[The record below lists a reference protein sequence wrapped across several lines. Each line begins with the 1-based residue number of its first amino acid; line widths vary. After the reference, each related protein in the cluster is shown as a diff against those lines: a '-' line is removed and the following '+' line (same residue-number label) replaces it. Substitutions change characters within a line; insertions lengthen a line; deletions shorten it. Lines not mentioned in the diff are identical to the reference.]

1 MMLFDKILKNGI
13 VVNADGIGKR
23 DIGIIDEKIAY
34 IGTISQQ
41 SSSQIINCN
50 GLHILPGVIDSQV
63 HFRDPGAEYKED
75 LITGS
80 KAAIMGGVTTIF
92 DMPNTTPLTT
102 TIEALENKVN
112 KATNNMFCDFAF
124 WVGGTHENASDIP
137 QLESLPG
144 VAGIKVFMGS
154 STGAL
159 LVADNEGVASILSKT
174 KRRAAFHSEDEP
186 RLIERKHLR
195 QNNKPDTHPIWR
207 DEIAAI
213 NCTKRLV
220 KIAKSYNASIH
231 ILHISTAQEIEFLK
245 DHKDLVT
252 MEATPHH
259 LTFSSEDYA
268 KLGTLIQMNPPIR
281 DAKHRTAIWY
291 GLRQGL
297 IDVLGSDHAPHSLE
311 EKAQAYPNSPSGMP
325 GVQTTL
331 SIMLDFVNKGY
342 LTLEK
347 LVDLTSHG
355 PNRVF
360 NICNKGRIAVGYD
373 ADFAVVDLKK
383 KSIILNSD
391 MATKVGWT
399 PYNNMEVQGC
409 VVGTI
414 VRGNIAMWEGEIAQ
428 LATGMPV
435 RFVGV

>member
-1 MMLFDKILKNGI
+1 MMLFDKVLKNGI
-13 VVNADGIGKR
+13 VVNADGIGQR
-23 DIGIIDEKIAY
+23 DIGIIGEKIAY
-34 IGTISQQ
+34 IGTISQD
-41 SSSQIINCN
+41 SGEVINCN

-80 KAAIMGGVTTIF
+80 KAATMGGVTAIF

-102 TIEALENKVN
+102 TKEALENKVN

-124 WVGGTHENASDIP
+124 WVGGTHENASHIS
-137 QLESLPG
+137 QLESLPA

-159 LVADNEGVASILSKT
+159 LVADDEGVASILSQT

-195 QNNKPDTHPIWR
+195 ENNKPHTHPIWR

-220 KIAKSYNASIH
+220 KIAKKYNAAIH
-231 ILHISTAQEIEFLK
+231 ILHISTAEEIKFLK
-245 DHKDLVT
+245 HHKDLVT

-259 LTFSSEDYA
+259 LTFSSEDYV
-268 KLGTLIQMNPPIR
+268 KLGSLIQMNPPIR
-281 DAKHRTAIWY
+281 DARHRTALWY
-291 GLRQGL
+291 GLQQGL
-297 IDVLGSDHAPHSLE
+297 IDVLGSDHAPHTLE

-331 SIMLDFVNKGY
+331 PIMLDFVNKGY

-360 NICNKGRIAVGYD
+360 NICNKGRIAAGYD

-383 KSIILNSD
+383 KFIISNSD

-399 PYNNMEVQGC
+399 PYNNMEVEGC
-409 VVGTI
+409 VVGTM
-414 VRGNIAMWEGEIAQ
+414 VRGHVAMWEGEIAGQ
-428 LATGMPV
+428 AFGMPV
-435 RFVGV
+435 RFLGV